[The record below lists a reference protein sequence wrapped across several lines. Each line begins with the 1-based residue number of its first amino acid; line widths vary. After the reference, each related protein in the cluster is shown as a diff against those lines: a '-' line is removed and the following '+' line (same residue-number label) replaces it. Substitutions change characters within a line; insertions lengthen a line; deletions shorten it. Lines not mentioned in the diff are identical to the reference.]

1 MYIHYPFINY
11 YFQFLIKFAIR
22 DFLLFFLHILENK
35 NQKYE
40 SCFNHLNFLKFYDYF
55 KELFLLFKQ
64 IILNF
69 DNSI

>member
-22 DFLLFFLHILENK
+22 DFLLFFLHILVNK

-40 SCFNHLNFLKFYDYF
+40 NCFNHLNFLKFYDYF